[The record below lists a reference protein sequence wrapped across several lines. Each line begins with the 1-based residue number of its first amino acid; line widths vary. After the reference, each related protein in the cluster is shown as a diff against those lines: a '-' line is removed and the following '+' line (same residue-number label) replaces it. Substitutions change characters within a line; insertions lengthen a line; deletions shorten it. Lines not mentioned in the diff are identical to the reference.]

1 VVVNPSTAQARVVVD
16 ELIRGGVRD
25 VVLCPGSRNAPL
37 AFALSDADRAG
48 RLRLHVRIDERT
60 AGYLAI
66 GLSVPDRAPVCVAMT
81 SGTAVANLGPAVV
94 EANYAR
100 VPLIVLSAN
109 RPYELLGTGANQTFE
124 QLGYFGTQVRA
135 SISLG
140 LAEESPDKLDALNA
154 QWRSATCRVLAA
166 ATGARTA
173 NAGPVQ
179 FDIPLREP
187 LVPDPHSGSADIPPG
202 RPDGKPWTYSPPVAF
217 DQPLEIDLTPD
228 TVVIA
233 GHGAGVHP
241 NLAALPTVAEP
252 TAPHAANPL
261 HPLALSLLR
270 PRQVIML
277 GRPTLHRPVST
288 LLADPPLPVFALTTG
303 PRWPDV
309 SGNSQATGTR
319 AETRG
324 APDPAWLHRCAEVN
338 RHAMD
343 AVRGQLAAHPLTTG
357 LHVAAAV
364 ADAVRPGDQLVLG
377 ASNPVR
383 DAALVGL
390 NTEGVKV
397 QSNRGVAGID
407 GTVSTIVG
415 AALAHERSREAGDIS
430 SGRTIGLI
438 GDLTFV
444 HDSSGLLIGPTE
456 PTPKNLTIV
465 VSNDNGGGI
474 FELLEQGDPRF
485 SDVSSRIFGTPH
497 DVDVGALCRA
507 YHIEA
512 RQLEVD
518 QLGPALAEP
527 HEGMR
532 VLEVKADR
540 SSLRQ
545 LHAAIRATL

>member
-1 VVVNPSTAQARVVVD
+1 MNPSTTQARVVVD

-37 AFALSDADRAG
+37 AFALQEADQGG
-48 RLRLHVRIDERT
+48 RIRLHVRIDERT

-66 GLSVPDRAPVCVAMT
+66 GLAISAGAPVCVAMT
-81 SGTAVANLGPAVV
+81 SGSAVANLGPAVV

-100 VPLIVLSAN
+100 VPLVVLSAN
-109 RPYELLGTGANQTFE
+109 RPYELLGTGANQTME

-135 SISLG
+135 AISLG
-140 LAEESPDKLDALNA
+140 LAEDAPERLDSLNA
-154 QWRSATCRVLAA
+154 TWRSATCRVLVA
-166 ATGARTA
+166 ATGSRSA

-187 LVPDPHSGSADIPPG
+187 LVPGPEPHGAVIPPG
-202 RPDGKPWTYSPPVAF
+202 RPDGKPWTYTPPVTF
-217 DQPLEIDLTPD
+217 DQPLDIDLTPD

-233 GHGAGVHP
+233 GHGAGAQP
-241 NLAALPTVAEP
+241 NLAGLPTVAEP
-252 TAPHAANPL
+252 TAPSGPNPL
-261 HPLALSLLR
+261 HPLALPLLR
-270 PRQVIML
+270 PKQVIML
-277 GRPTLHRPVST
+277 GRPTLHRPVSA
-288 LLADPPLPVFALTTG
+288 LLADSQVPVYALTTG

-309 SGNSQATGTR
+309 SGNSQANGTR
-319 AETRG
+319 AVTTG
-324 APDPAWLHRCAEVN
+324 TPDPAWLQRCAEAN
-338 RHAMD
+338 QHACA
-343 AVRGQLAAHPLTTG
+343 AVRSQLAAHPLTTG

-364 ADAVRPGDQLVLG
+364 ADALRPGDQLVLG

-390 NTEGVKV
+390 DTRRIRVR
-397 QSNRGVAGID
+397 SNRGVAGID
-407 GTVSTIVG
+407 GTVSTAIG
-415 AALAHERSREAGDIS
+415 AALAHESTHD
-430 SGRTIGLI
+430 GRTIALI

-456 PTPKNLTIV
+456 PTPQRLTIV

-485 SDVSSRIFGTPH
+485 SDVSARIFGTPH

-507 YHIEA
+507 YHVDSRQIEIDE
-512 RQLEVD
+512 L
-518 QLGPALAEP
+518 PAALDEP
-527 HEGMR
+527 GAGMR

-540 SSLRQ
+540 STLRQ
-545 LHAAIRATL
+545 LHAAIKASL

>member
-1 VVVNPSTAQARVVVD
+1 MNPSTAQARVVVD

-37 AFALSDADRAG
+37 AFALADADRAG

-66 GLSVPDRAPVCVAMT
+66 GLAVAAGAPVCVAMT
-81 SGTAVANLGPAVV
+81 SGTAVANMGPAVV

-109 RPYELLGTGANQTFE
+109 RPYELLGTGANQTME
-124 QLGYFGTQVRA
+124 QLGYFGSQVRA
-135 SISLG
+135 AISLG
-140 LAEESPDKLDALNA
+140 LAEDAPEELDSLNA
-154 QWRSATCRVLAA
+154 QWRSATCRVIAA

-187 LVPDPHSGSADIPPG
+187 LVPDPEPAGGEIPPG
-202 RPDGKPWTYSPPVAF
+202 RPDGRPWTYTPPVSF

-233 GHGAGVHP
+233 GHGAGVQP
-241 NLAALPTVAEP
+241 NLAGLPTVAEP
-252 TAPHAANPL
+252 TAPHAANKL
-261 HPLALSLLR
+261 HPLALPLLR

-277 GRPTLHRPVST
+277 GRPTLHRTVST
-288 LLADPPLPVFALTTG
+288 LLADPAVPVYALTTG

-319 AETRG
+319 AELSGT
-324 APDPAWLHRCAEVN
+324 PDPAWLRRCAEVN

-343 AVRGQLAAHPLTTG
+343 AVREQLAAHPLTTG

-364 ADAVRPGDQLVLG
+364 ADAVRPGDQLMLG

-390 NTEGVKV
+390 NTEGIRVR
-397 QSNRGVAGID
+397 SNRGVAGID
-407 GTVSTIVG
+407 GTVSTTIG
-415 AALAHERSREAGDIS
+415 AALAHP
-430 SGRTIGLI
+430 GRTIALL

-456 PTPKNLTIV
+456 PAPENLTIV

-507 YHIEA
+507 YHVEA
-512 RQLEVD
+512 RQIEVAD
-518 QLGPALAEP
+518 LGAALDEP
-527 HEGMR
+527 HDRMR

-540 SSLRQ
+540 SSLRE
-545 LHAAIRATL
+545 LHAAIKAAL

>member
-1 VVVNPSTAQARVVVD
+1 MVNPSTAQARVVVD
-16 ELIRGGVRD
+16 ELVRGGVRD
-25 VVLCPGSRNAPL
+25 IVLCPGSRNAPL
-37 AFALSDADRAG
+37 AFALHDADRAG
-48 RLRLHVRIDERT
+48 RVRLHVRIDERT

-66 GLSVPDRAPVCVAMT
+66 GLAVAEGAPVCVAMT

-109 RPYELLGTGANQTFE
+109 RPYELLGTGANQTME

-135 SISLG
+135 NISLG
-140 LAEESPDKLDALNA
+140 LAPELRGAAPGDIDKFNA

-166 ATGARTA
+166 ATGSRTA

-187 LVPDPHSGSADIPPG
+187 LVPDRDLDPSASYAPLG
-202 RPDGKPWTYSPPVAF
+202 RPGGKPWTYSPPVTF
-217 DQPLEIDLTPD
+217 DQPLEVDLTPD
-228 TVVIA
+228 TIVIA
-233 GHGAGVHP
+233 GHGAGEQP

-252 TAPHAANPL
+252 TAPPAENPL
-261 HPLALSLLR
+261 HPMALPLLR
-270 PRQVIML
+270 PQQVIML
-277 GRPTLHRPVST
+277 GRPTLHRPVSA
-288 LLADPPLPVFALTTG
+288 LLADSSVPVFALTTG

-319 AETRG
+319 AVTTG
-324 APDPAWLHRCAEVN
+324 APNPAWLRRCAAVN
-338 RHAMD
+338 TQARK
-343 AVRGQLAAHPLTTG
+343 AVRGQLDAHPLTTG

-364 ADAVRPGDQLVLG
+364 ADALREGDQLVLG

-390 NTEGVKV
+390 NPRGIKV
-397 QSNRGVAGID
+397 RSNRGVAGID
-407 GTVSTIVG
+407 GTVSTAIG
-415 AALAHERSREAGDIS
+415 AALAHDRTG
-430 SGRTIGLI
+430 GRTVALI

-456 PTPKNLTIV
+456 PTPRHLTIV

-507 YHIEA
+507 YHVES
-512 RQLEVD
+512 RQMEVD
-518 QLGPALAEP
+518 DLAAALDEP
-527 HEGMR
+527 FDGMR

-540 SSLRQ
+540 SSLRA
-545 LHAAIRATL
+545 LHASIKAAL

>member
-1 VVVNPSTAQARVVVD
+1 MTNPSTAQARIVVD

-37 AFALSDADRAG
+37 AFALHDADRAG

-66 GLSVPDRAPVCVAMT
+66 GLAVSAGAPVCVAMT

-109 RPYELLGTGANQTFE
+109 RPYELLGTGANQTME

-135 SISLG
+135 AISLG
-140 LAEESPDKLDALNA
+140 LAEDAPERMDALNA
-154 QWRSATCRVLAA
+154 TWRSAVCRVLVA
-166 ATGARTA
+166 ATGSRTA

-187 LVPDPHSGSADIPPG
+187 LVPDPDDSGSLPAG
-202 RPDGKPWTYSPPVAF
+202 RPHGRPWTLTPPVSF
-217 DQPLEIDLTPD
+217 DQPLDIDLSPD

-233 GHGAGVHP
+233 GHGAGLHP

-252 TAPHAANPL
+252 TAPIPENPL
-261 HPLALSLLR
+261 HPLALPLLR
-270 PRQVIML
+270 PQQVIMA

-288 LLADPPLPVFALTTG
+288 LLADPSVPVYALTTG

-319 AETRG
+319 AVTSGE
-324 APDPAWLHRCAEVN
+324 PDPAWLRRCAELN
-338 RHAMD
+338 TQANA
-343 AVRGQLAAHPLTTG
+343 AVRDQLAAHPLTTG

-364 ADAVRPGDQLVLG
+364 ADALRPGDQLVLG

-390 NTEGVKV
+390 GNATSARGVTV
-397 QSNRGVAGID
+397 RSNRGVAGID
-407 GTVSTIVG
+407 GTVSTAIG
-415 AALAHERSREAGDIS
+415 AALAHEQQHPDA
-430 SGRTIGLI
+430 RTIALI

-456 PTPKNLTIV
+456 PRPQELTIV

-485 SDVSSRIFGTPH
+485 ADVSSRIFGTPH
-497 DVDVGALCRA
+497 DVDIAALCHA
-507 YHIEA
+507 YHVEFQQVEA
-512 RQLEVD
+512 DAL
-518 QLGPALAEP
+518 AASLAEP
-527 HEGMR
+527 AGGVR

-540 SSLRQ
+540 SSLRT
-545 LHAAIRATL
+545 LHAAIKAAL

>member
-1 VVVNPSTAQARVVVD
+1 MNPSTIQARVVVD

-37 AFALSDADRAG
+37 AFALADADRAG

-60 AGYLAI
+60 AGYLAV
-66 GLSVPDRAPVCVAMT
+66 GLAVSAGSPVCIAMT
-81 SGTAVANLGPAVV
+81 SGTAVANLGPAVI

-109 RPYELLGTGANQTFE
+109 RPYELLGTGANQTME

-135 SISLG
+135 TISLG
-140 LAEESPDKLDALNA
+140 LAEPEEGASWAHSNA
-154 QWRSATCRVLAA
+154 QWRSATCRVLVAA
-166 ATGARTA
+166 KGSRSA

-187 LVPDPHSGSADIPPG
+187 LVPDAEDEADDAIYAPEG
-202 RPDGKPWTYSPPVAF
+202 RPDGRPWTYTPPVTF
-217 DQPLEIDLTPD
+217 DQPLEIDVTAD

-233 GHGAGVHP
+233 GHGAGRHE
-241 NLAALPTVAEP
+241 NLAHLPTVAEP
-252 TAPHAANPL
+252 TAPPADNPL
-261 HPLALSLLR
+261 HPLALSLVR

-277 GRPTLHRPVST
+277 GRPTLHRPVSA
-288 LLADPPLPVFALTTG
+288 LLADPSVPVYALTTG

-319 AETRG
+319 AITSG
-324 APDPAWLHRCAEVN
+324 TPDPDWLRRCAEAN
-338 RHAMD
+338 ARAEH
-343 AVRGQLAAHPLTTG
+343 AVREQLAVYELTTG

-364 ADAVRPGDQLVLG
+364 ADGLQPGDQLVLG

-390 NTEGVKV
+390 NSHDISVR
-397 QSNRGVAGID
+397 SNRGVAGID
-407 GTVSTIVG
+407 GTVSTAIG
-415 AALAHERSREAGDIS
+415 AALAHTT
-430 SGRTIGLI
+430 GRTVALI

-456 PTPKNLTIV
+456 PTPNALTIV

-497 DVDVGALCRA
+497 DVDIAALCRA
-507 YHIEA
+507 YHVECRQVEA
-512 RQLEVD
+512 DGLAA
-518 QLGPALAEP
+518 ALREP
-527 HEGMR
+527 FEGMR

-540 SSLRQ
+540 STLRS
-545 LHAAIRATL
+545 LHASIRAAIKAAE

>member
-1 VVVNPSTAQARVVVD
+1 MNPSTAQAGVVVD

-37 AFALSDADRAG
+37 AFALAAADRAG

-60 AGYLAI
+60 AGFLAV
-66 GLSVPDRAPVCVAMT
+66 GLAAGSGRPVPIAMT

-94 EANYAR
+94 EANYSR

-109 RPYELLGTGANQTFE
+109 RPYELLGTGANQTME

-135 SISLG
+135 AFSLG
-140 LAEESPDKLDALNA
+140 LAEDAPGRLESFNA
-154 QWRSATCRVLAA
+154 QWRSVTCRVLAS

-187 LVPDPHSGSADIPPG
+187 LVPEQDSDAADIPAG
-202 RPDGKPWTYSPPVAF
+202 RPDGMPWTYNPPVTF
-217 DQPLEIDLTPD
+217 DQPLQIDLSPD

-241 NLAALPTVAEP
+241 NLAHLPTVAEP
-252 TAPHAANPL
+252 TAPHAVTPL
-261 HPLALSLLR
+261 HPLALTGLR

-277 GRPTLHRPVST
+277 GRPTLHRGVSA
-288 LLADPPLPVFALTTG
+288 LLADPTIPVFALTTG

-309 SGNSQATGTR
+309 SGNSLAAGTR
-319 AETRG
+319 AETLG
-324 APDPAWLHRCAEVN
+324 APDPDWLLRCAQAN
-338 RHAMD
+338 REALA
-343 AVRGQLAAHPLTTG
+343 AVREQLAAHPLATG

-364 ADAVRPGDQLVLG
+364 AEALRPGDQLVLG

-390 NTEGVKV
+390 NVEGIEVR
-397 QSNRGVAGID
+397 SNRGVAGID
-407 GTVSTIVG
+407 GTVSTAIG
-415 AALAHERSREAGDIS
+415 AALAHDAGS
-430 SGRTIGLI
+430 GSGRTIALL

-444 HDSSGLLIGPTE
+444 HDASGLLIGPTE
-456 PTPKNLTIV
+456 PTPKDLTIV

-485 SDVSSRIFGTPH
+485 SDVSARIFGTPH

-507 YHIEA
+507 YHVDA
-512 RQLEVD
+512 RQIEVGD
-518 QLGPALAEP
+518 LGGALGEP
-527 HEGMR
+527 NDGLR

-545 LHAAIRATL
+545 LHAAIRAAL

>member
-1 VVVNPSTAQARVVVD
+1 MNPSTTQARVVVD

-37 AFALSDADRAG
+37 AFALQDADRSG
-48 RLRLHVRIDERT
+48 RIRLHVRIDERT

-66 GLSVPDRAPVCVAMT
+66 GLAIAADAPVCVAMT

-109 RPYELLGTGANQTFE
+109 RPYELLGTGANQTME
-124 QLGYFGTQVRA
+124 QLGYFGTQVRDT
-135 SISLG
+135 ISLG
-140 LAEESPDKLDALNA
+140 LAEDAPERMDSFNA
-154 QWRSATCRVLAA
+154 TWRSATCRVLVAA
-166 ATGARTA
+166 KGSRSA
-173 NAGPVQ
+173 NAGPVH
-179 FDIPLREP
+179 FAIPLREP
-187 LVPDPHSGSADIPPG
+187 LVPDPEPHGAVTPQG
-202 RPDGKPWTYSPPVAF
+202 RPDGKPWTYTPPVTF
-217 DQPLEIDLTPD
+217 DQPLEIDLSPD

-233 GHGAGVHP
+233 GHGAGAQP
-241 NLAALPTVAEP
+241 NLAQLPTVAEP
-252 TAPHAANPL
+252 TAPAPTNPL
-261 HPLALSLLR
+261 HPLALPLLR
-270 PRQVIML
+270 PKQVIML
-277 GRPTLHRPVST
+277 GRPTLHRPVSA
-288 LLADPPLPVFALTTG
+288 LLADPQVPVYALTTG

-319 AETRG
+319 AVTSG
-324 APDPAWLHRCAEVN
+324 TPHPAWLHRCAEMN
-338 RHAMD
+338 RHAIQ
-343 AVRGQLAAHPLTTG
+343 AVRGQLKAHPLTTG

-364 ADAVRPGDQLVLG
+364 ADALRPGDQLVLG

-390 NTEGVKV
+390 DTHAIKV
-397 QSNRGVAGID
+397 RSNRGVAGID
-407 GTVSTIVG
+407 GTVSTAIG
-415 AALAHERSREAGDIS
+415 AALAHE
-430 SGRTIGLI
+430 GRTVALI

-456 PTPKNLTIV
+456 PTPQRLTIV

-507 YHIEA
+507 YHVESRQIEVA
-512 RQLEVD
+512 ELNA
-518 QLGPALAEP
+518 ALDEP
-527 HEGMR
+527 GAGMR

-545 LHAAIRATL
+545 LHAAIKAAL